1 MDMSDSS
8 GTEVSDIK
16 VELECQQSWM
26 IQFYATL
33 VQSKAKQV
41 LFYFKSFAGIDPTGE
56 LDAKTVDL
64 MNTPRCGVK
73 DTVGLDEEDRDED
86 DSR

>member
-1 MDMSDSS
+1 MSTILNDL
-8 GTEVSDIK
+8 D
-16 VELECQQSWM
+16 
-26 IQFYATL
+26 F
-33 VQSKAKQV
+33 VQRLCNPKQV
-41 LFYFKSFAGIDPTGE
+41 SSILFKSFAGIDPTGE

-86 DSR
+86 DTR